1 MNRNYTNFLIASVFV
16 LLASCATLTD
26 EQEYER
32 ADTFLQARDQF
43 ELKEIECRNAGGVM
57 VIEITTGSFKMRNRR
72 DYEYARCVSG
82 GI

>member
-1 MNRNYTNFLIASVFV
+1 MNCNYTNFLIASVFV

-43 ELKEIECRNAGGVM
+43 ELKEIECRNAGGFM
-57 VIEITTGSFKMRNRR
+57 WISKIGMYPTLH
-72 DYEYARCVSG
+72 DYRFAKCVRG
-82 GI
+82 R